1 MLQCF
6 RAQVHTDLL
15 QLIHLHHEKK
25 ECKQLQAWTVSFSIN
40 YGNFYRNS
48 EVSTAISKLTC
59 KFQNSVQIS
68 KIPVRRDVD

>member
-15 QLIHLHHEKK
+15 QLIHLRREKE
-25 ECKQLQAWTVSFSIN
+25 ECKQLQAWTLSFSIN

-48 EVSTAISKLTC
+48 EVSPAMFKTDVLISKLRSNFKNTG
-59 KFQNSVQIS
+59 QA
-68 KIPVRRDVD
+68 